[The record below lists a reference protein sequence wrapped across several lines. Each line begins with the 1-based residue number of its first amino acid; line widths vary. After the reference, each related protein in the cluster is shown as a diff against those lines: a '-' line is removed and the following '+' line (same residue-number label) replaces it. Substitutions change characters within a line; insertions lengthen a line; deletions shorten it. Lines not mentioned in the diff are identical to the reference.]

1 MCRNYTSV
9 TMRRT
14 MLLLYGV
21 REDVRAIG
29 RDEGIWEML
38 GTYNH
43 SRSSTQNSFK
53 KLEFKNEK
61 CIDNKI
67 VGLLTVRLFL

>member
-29 RDEGIWEML
+29 RDEGNERCWERTITHVPL
-38 GTYNH
+38 PKTCLKNLS
-43 SRSSTQNSFK
+43 SRMRSA
-53 KLEFKNEK
+53 
-61 CIDNKI
+61 
-67 VGLLTVRLFL
+67 